1 LEVDEMPA
9 LQNVIVSVL
18 VAASLILSAW
28 WLTPARRRLWV
39 LDHLVSADAARGP
52 LVRLRRA
59 LLARAQLG
67 CHACSA
73 NPTSS
78 ARHSTEKGGALR
90 R

>member
-1 LEVDEMPA
+1 MAA
-9 LQNVIVSVL
+9 LQSIIVIVL
-18 VAASLILSAW
+18 VSISLIPSAW

-39 LDHLVSADAARGP
+39 LDHLVSAQATRGP

-59 LLARAQLG
+59 LLARAQIG

-73 NPTSS
+73 NPNAS
-78 ARHSTEKGGALR
+78 AAHSTGKGAEPR

>member
-1 LEVDEMPA
+1 MQAVQSA
-9 LQNVIVSVL
+9 IVIVL

-39 LDHLVSADAARGP
+39 LDHLLRADATRGP

-59 LLARAQLG
+59 LLARAQIG
-67 CHACSA
+67 CHACRA
-73 NPTSS
+73 NPS
-78 ARHSTEKGGALR
+78 AGAPRSTETGAEPR

>member
-1 LEVDEMPA
+1 MMAA
-9 LQNVIVSVL
+9 LQSIIVIVL

-39 LDHLVSADAARGP
+39 LDHLVSADATRGP

-59 LLARAQLG
+59 QIFSVRRRSGPAAP
-67 CHACSA
+67 ASA
-73 NPTSS
+73 NPS
-78 ARHSTEKGGALR
+78 ASAARSTGKGAELR

>member
-1 LEVDEMPA
+1 MQAVQSA
-9 LQNVIVSVL
+9 IVIVL

-39 LDHLVSADAARGP
+39 LDHLLRAYATRGP

-59 LLARAQLG
+59 LLARAQIG
-67 CHACSA
+67 CHACRA
-73 NPTSS
+73 NPS
-78 ARHSTEKGGALR
+78 AGAPRSTETGAEPR

>member
-1 LEVDEMPA
+1 MAA
-9 LQNVIVSVL
+9 LQSIIVIVL
-18 VAASLILSAW
+18 VAISLILSAW

-39 LDHLVSADAARGP
+39 LDHLVSARATRGP

-59 LLARAQLG
+59 LLARAQIG

-73 NPTSS
+73 NPNAS
-78 ARHSTEKGGALR
+78 AAHSTGKGAELR

>member
-1 LEVDEMPA
+1 MQAVQSA
-9 LQNVIVSVL
+9 IVIVL

-39 LDHLVSADAARGP
+39 LDHLLRADATRGP

-59 LLARAQLG
+59 LLARAQIG

-73 NPTSS
+73 NPNAS
-78 ARHSTEKGGALR
+78 AAHSTGKGAEPR